1 MKKCCI
7 DWLSLPKRKLKKAG
21 LIMRLTL
28 LLTISL
34 VVNVYASTYSQNT
47 KLSLDYSDIQLKQ
60 LFERISEQSEYR
72 FIYNNNVVNDD
83 IHVSVKAKNAKIEMI
98 LDNILDN
105 AKLEYRIV
113 DRHVIVYP
121 DETPEAGSATLAGS
135 VMQQSSVSGKVTDE
149 TGEPLPGVSI
159 SIKGTALGVIT
170 DADGK
175 YTISAEKNSVLVFSF
190 IGMKTREVV
199 FDGKGTLDVSLEQE
213 TVGIDE
219 VIAIGYTN
227 ARKQDLSVAVTTVKV
242 GDSNKGRP
250 TTLGAILQG
259 QMTGVS
265 VTQSGDP
272 NESSKISIRGKGN
285 KDGDA
290 VLYVVDGVPGAPFN
304 SADIETVTVLK
315 DASSAAIYG
324 AYAGSGGVIL
334 ITTKQAKEG
343 KTSISVNG
351 WNGVQKAWKLPEVLT
366 SEQYNKVRKDAA
378 VAAGKTVPSVYDPA
392 VFPYGNVT
400 RTDWVD
406 EIFRMG
412 RMQHYDV
419 TLNGGTKDLKALASV
434 SYDNTEGTLINTY
447 NEKLTSRLQVDFK
460 LNNWSSIKQKM
471 VYDYSN
477 GKSDVGD
484 GHTGSIFGAMA
495 YPRFSTVY
503 EYDEAGTLLYDTAGD
518 KMYGGTVP
526 RWALAKG
533 YSVEADLR
541 NPVAMLEKVKQYNPS
556 NRLFSTTS
564 LELKPISG
572 LSVKSDFSIDITNTR
587 NESFQKRFLEPGRTI
602 DQNYRRIG
610 NTLYKGWIWENI
622 ATYSKSFNEKHQ
634 LSVVAGFTMNKR
646 NNRYNWTG
654 MRGYSFEEE
663 HYTTFLNGTDWT
675 TDKPQE
681 DIWEESSISV
691 LGRASYSYAD
701 RYFLNGSIRRDA
713 SSKLNP
719 DNNSDVFP
727 SVSGAWK
734 ISSESFMK
742 EIEAISFLKL
752 RASWGQVGNINSVR
766 RFIYAPPYQLTGWP
780 LFLGQNGENQ
790 AFGIYQPTIANPDL
804 KWERTEQTNVGLD
817 ISFFKNALNL
827 SVDYFNKR
835 TKDLIESM
843 PVASVAGVAS
853 PPEFNVGEVQNK
865 GLEFTLSYNKKVGEV
880 NLNFSGNWSLLDNE
894 VVSIGATKFISHTN
908 GVNSLNPLQSTAG
921 QPWYSFYLIDAVGIF
936 QTQADVDN
944 YVWTDPNTQAK
955 TKIQPSAKPGD
966 LKFADYN
973 NDGKINDGDR
983 QYMGAY
989 DVPDLSYGFNFGAEW
1004 KGFSV
1009 NMIFQGVAGVNI
1021 FNGVKAMTYTGSKG
1035 WNMSTDVLESFDYN
1049 PNSGIPR
1056 LAVVEDPNGNY
1067 SKVSDF
1073 FLDKGDYLRLKNL
1086 NIAYTLPTDFVNQIG
1101 LTNSSFRIYV
1111 NAENLITFTKY
1122 KGFDPEVGNL
1132 GIDTG
1137 RYPVSRMLSVG
1148 LNVSF

>member
-1 MKKCCI
+1 
-7 DWLSLPKRKLKKAG
+7 
-21 LIMRLTL
+21 MRLTL

-34 VVNVYASTYSQNT
+34 VVNVYASTYSQST
-47 KLSLDYSDIQLKQ
+47 KLSLNYSDIQLKQ

-72 FIYNNNVVNDD
+72 FIYNNDVVNDD
-83 IHVSVKAKNAKIEMI
+83 LHVSIKAQNANLEAI
-98 LDNILDN
+98 LDHILDN

-113 DRHVIVYP
+113 DRHVIVFASDKLSGEP
-121 DETPEAGSATLAGS
+121 SSNFLEG
-135 VMQQSSVSGKVTDE
+135 MQQATVSGKVTDE
-149 TGEPLPGVSI
+149 NGELLPGVSVL
-159 SIKGTALGVIT
+159 IKGTTTGAIT
-170 DADGK
+170 DNEGK
-175 YTISAEKNSVLVFSF
+175 YSIRAEKNSVLVFSF
-190 IGMKTREVV
+190 IGMKTKEVV
-199 FDGKGTLDVSLEQE
+199 FDGKSTLDIILEQE
-213 TVGIDE
+213 NVGIDE

-242 GDSNKGRP
+242 GDNNKGRP

-272 NESSKISIRGKGN
+272 NESSKVSIRGKGN
-285 KDGDA
+285 KNGDA
-290 VLYVVDGVPGAPFN
+290 VLYVVDGVPDAPFN

-343 KTSISVNG
+343 KTRISVNG
-351 WNGVQKAWKLPEVLT
+351 WNGVQQAWRLPEVLS
-366 SEQYNKVRKDAA
+366 SEEYNKVRKDAA
-378 VAAGKTVPSVYDPA
+378 LAAGKTVPSVYDPA

-400 RTDWVD
+400 RTDWID

-412 RMQHYDV
+412 KMQHYDI
-419 TLNGGTKDLKALASV
+419 TLNGGTKELKALASV
-434 SYDNTEGTLINTY
+434 SYDKTEGTLINTY

-460 LNNWSSIKQKM
+460 LNEWATLRQRM
-471 VYDYSN
+471 VYDYTN
-477 GKSDVGD
+477 GKSEVGD

-503 EYDEAGTLLYDTAGD
+503 EYDESGNLLYDSAGN

-541 NPVAMLEKVKQYNPS
+541 NPVAMLEKVRQYNPS
-556 NRLFSTTS
+556 NRLFSTSS
-564 LELKPISG
+564 LELKPLAG
-572 LSVKSDFSIDITNTR
+572 LTFKSDFSIDITNTR
-587 NESFQKRFLEPGRTI
+587 NESFQQRFLEPGRTI

-610 NTLYKGWIWENI
+610 NTLYKGWIWDNI
-622 ATYSKSFNEKHQ
+622 ATYSRVINDKHQ
-634 LSVVAGFTMNKR
+634 ISVIGGVTMNKR
-646 NNRYNWTG
+646 TNRYNWAG
-654 MRGYSFEEE
+654 MRGYSFEDE

-681 DIWEESSISV
+681 DIWEESSFSA

-701 RYFLNGSIRRDA
+701 RYFLNGSVRRDA

-727 SVSGAWK
+727 SISGAWK

-742 EIEAISFLKL
+742 NFETVSFLKL

-766 RFIYAPPYQLTGWP
+766 RFIYAPPYQLTSWP
-780 LFLGQNGENQ
+780 LFLGETGSVQ
-790 AFGIYQPTIANPDL
+790 AYGIFQPTIPNPDL
-804 KWERTEQTNVGLD
+804 KWERTEQTNVGID
-817 ISFFKNALNL
+817 VGFFQNSLNL

-853 PPEFNVGEVQNK
+853 PPEFNVGEVLNK
-865 GLEFTLSYNKKVGEV
+865 GWEFTLSYNKKIGDVS
-880 NLNFSGNWSLLDNE
+880 LNMSGNCSLLSNE
-894 VVSIGATKFISHTN
+894 VVSIGATKFIAHSN
-908 GVNSLNPLQSTAG
+908 NVNSLNPLQSTAG

-936 QTQADVDN
+936 KDQAEVDN
-944 YVWTDPNTQAK
+944 YVWTDPTTQAK

-966 LKFADYN
+966 LKFADSN

-983 QYMGAY
+983 QYMGSY
-989 DVPDLSYGFNFGAEW
+989 DVPDLSYGFNLGAEW

-1021 FNGVKAMTYTGSKG
+1021 FNGVKAMTYTGAKG
-1035 WNMSTDVLESFDYN
+1035 WNMSTDVLESFNYN

-1056 LAVVEDPNGNY
+1056 LAVVEDPNGNF
-1067 SKVSDF
+1067 SKVSDY

-1086 NIAYTLPTDFVNQIG
+1086 NIAYTLPKSLVSQIG
-1101 LTNSSFRIYV
+1101 INNSSFRIYV
-1111 NAENLITFTKY
+1111 NAENLLTFTKY
-1122 KGFDPEVGNL
+1122 SGFDPEVGNL
-1132 GIDTG
+1132 GIDAG
-1137 RYPVSRMLSVG
+1137 RYPVSRMFSVG